1 MLIDF
6 ENIGYVKCDNIL
18 LPTVSSYIPASTWG
32 FIKGDI
38 TEQKDLIDLITNL
51 EIGLTPEQIQMLS
64 NAEIRLDN
72 LENILET
79 LDTETITNTLNGVKI
94 ELNRKA
100 YKDEVYTKSEI
111 DNKGYLTEHQ
121 SLADYYNKS
130 EVEDLINNIEIN
142 GVDLSSYATKQWV
155 EDKNYL
161 TEHQSL
167 ADYATT
173 EWVSTQLN
181 GYITTEQLTDN
192 VYNKSEIDNIISNIE
207 IGDFDLTDYV
217 TKDYLAEQ
225 NFATEQFVVNQGYID
240 IYTNRLINYYTKSEI
255 DDKSYL
261 TQDNLQDYVTYRTD
275 RLSNYYKKT
284 DVYTKSE
291 IESKGYLTEHQSL
304 ADYYNKSEIDD
315 IVNNIDVDLT
325 GYATENWVTEQG
337 YLTEHQSLDN
347 YYTIEQTE
355 ELVFGEIDSVYAEIE
370 NLAGATIIDCD
381 SFENIDWKTIAD
393 ICQIPS
399 QRYVIRVGGSDGN
412 GLGSSGDMYNVIQT
426 YASDATGFL
435 KEYILIL
442 SNLASNQTVKITAK
456 AKNVTVEYI
465 DIATENWVT
474 EQGYLTEHQSLD
486 NYYNKSETDNLLSNK
501 LDTNLIW
508 SGTQSDWDNLSTEQ
522 QASYIIAMIE
532 I

>member
-6 ENIGYVKCDNIL
+6 ENIGYVKCDNVL
-18 LPTVSSYIPASTWG
+18 LPTESSYIPASTWG

-38 TEQKDLIDLITNL
+38 TEQKDLLNLITNL
-51 EIGLTPEQIQMLS
+51 EVGLTPEQIQMLS

-207 IGDFDLTDYV
+207 IGDFDLTNYV

-261 TQDNLQDYVTYRTD
+261 TQDNLQDYVTYKTD

-291 IESKGYLTEHQSL
+291 IESKGYLTKHQSL
-304 ADYYNKSEIDD
+304 ADYYNKSEIDN

-325 GYATENWVTEQG
+325 GYATEQWVEDKGYLTEHQSLADYATKQWVLYNYYLKGDVDELLNDTKDWVTEQG
-337 YLTEHQSLDN
+337 YLTEHQDLTGYVTETWVSNQNYLTQLSLEDYVTFRTERLSN
-347 YYTIEQTE
+347 YY
-355 ELVFGEIDSVYAEIE
+355 L
-370 NLAGATIIDCD
+370 
-381 SFENIDWKTIAD
+381 
-393 ICQIPS
+393 
-399 QRYVIRVGGSDGN
+399 
-412 GLGSSGDMYNVIQT
+412 
-426 YASDATGFL
+426 
-435 KEYILIL
+435 
-442 SNLASNQTVKITAK
+442 
-456 AKNVTVEYI
+456 
-465 DIATENWVT
+465 
-474 EQGYLTEHQSLD
+474 
-486 NYYNKSETDNLLSNK
+486 KSETDEMLANK

-508 SGTQSDWDNLSTEQ
+508 SGSQSEWDALTADA
-522 QASYIIAMIE
+522 QAQYIIAMIQQ
-532 I
+532 

>member
-6 ENIGYVKCDNIL
+6 ENIGYVKCDNVL
-18 LPTVSSYIPASTWG
+18 LPTESSYIPASTWG

-38 TEQKDLIDLITNL
+38 TEQKDLLNLITNL
-51 EIGLTPEQIQMLS
+51 EVGLTPEQIQMLS

-121 SLADYYNKS
+121 SLADY
-130 EVEDLINNIEIN
+130 
-142 GVDLSSYATKQWV
+142 
-155 EDKNYL
+155 
-161 TEHQSL
+161 
-167 ADYATT
+167 ATT

-207 IGDFDLTDYV
+207 IGDFDLTNYV

-261 TQDNLQDYVTYRTD
+261 TQDNLQDYVTYKTD

-291 IESKGYLTEHQSL
+291 IESKGYLTKHQSL
-304 ADYYNKSEIDD
+304 ADYYNKSEIDN

-325 GYATENWVTEQG
+325 GYATEQWVEDKGYLTEHQSLADYATKQWVLYNYYLKGDVDELLNDTKDWVTEQG
-337 YLTEHQSLDN
+337 YLTEHQDLTGYVTETWVSNQNYLTQLSLEDYVTFRTERLSN
-347 YYTIEQTE
+347 YY
-355 ELVFGEIDSVYAEIE
+355 L
-370 NLAGATIIDCD
+370 
-381 SFENIDWKTIAD
+381 
-393 ICQIPS
+393 
-399 QRYVIRVGGSDGN
+399 
-412 GLGSSGDMYNVIQT
+412 
-426 YASDATGFL
+426 
-435 KEYILIL
+435 
-442 SNLASNQTVKITAK
+442 
-456 AKNVTVEYI
+456 
-465 DIATENWVT
+465 
-474 EQGYLTEHQSLD
+474 
-486 NYYNKSETDNLLSNK
+486 KSETDEMLANK

-508 SGTQSDWDNLSTEQ
+508 SGSQSEWDALTADA
-522 QASYIIAMIE
+522 QAQYIIAMIQQ
-532 I
+532 